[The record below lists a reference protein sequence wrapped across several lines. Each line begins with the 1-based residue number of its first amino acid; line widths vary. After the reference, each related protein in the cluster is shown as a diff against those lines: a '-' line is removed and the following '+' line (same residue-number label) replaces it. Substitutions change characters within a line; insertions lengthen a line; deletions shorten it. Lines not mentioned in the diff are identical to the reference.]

1 MQWDKGTETMLNGWL
16 QSQQKM
22 WGDWWDVMA
31 GSTQNGHPGRVNG
44 GGDNGSA
51 PDGQPAALN
60 FNPMF
65 EVWNSMA
72 EGWRNYLQQSVSAF
86 APHLN
91 DAVRLSMAQFMA
103 SQQQTQQLLRMSTDA
118 WQAMVATASSPAEWQ
133 TALTSYLEQLRQ
145 QLMSGFNIGQ
155 MTQNSTELWQI
166 YSQELQ
172 KVTQPWLTLWFQ
184 GSQFGM
190 SSGQTNGSSALAD
203 MTNLYWDAV
212 NQSAG
217 RMANMPSIGL
227 TRELNEKVN
236 RGFLYWQDNQ
246 RVNAEYQQL
255 LLNTMV
261 DAFESFM
268 QKLLEMA
275 KAGQPIESQQKLL
288 SLWVEVA
295 DAEFLQLFHSEHY
308 AAVQS
313 RYVNSSMAHRRQQRE
328 LIEVL
333 LRMNDMP
340 TQSALDEAHHN
351 IFLLRKE
358 VKALRKAVHA
368 LTTAAEQRTAAPP
381 KAATANTAITAKP
394 AKAPRVR
401 RPQPSKPAAKAA
413 ATSEEGA

>member
-16 QSQQKM
+16 QSQQKL
-22 WGDWWDVMA
+22 WGNWWDVMA
-31 GSTQNGHPGRVNG
+31 GSTQNGHPGPVNG
-44 GGDNGSA
+44 GGVNGTA
-51 PDGQPAALN
+51 PHGQPAALN

-65 EVWNSMA
+65 EVWQSMA
-72 EGWRNYLQQSVSAF
+72 EGWRNYLQQSVDAF
-86 APHLN
+86 APQLS
-91 DAVRLSMAQFMA
+91 DGVRQSMAQFMA
-103 SQQQTQQLLRMSTDA
+103 SQQQTQQLLRMSTEA
-118 WQAMVATASSPAEWQ
+118 WQAMAATASSPTEWQ
-133 TALTSYLEQLRQ
+133 SALTSYLESMRQ
-145 QLMSGFNIGQ
+145 QLASGFNIGQ
-155 MTQNSTELWQI
+155 MTQNSSELWQI

-172 KVTQPWLTLWFQ
+172 KVTQPWLALWFQ
-184 GSQFGM
+184 GAPFGV
-190 SSGQTNGSSALAD
+190 SSGQPKGSSALAD

-212 NQSAG
+212 NQSVG
-217 RMANMPSIGL
+217 QMANVPSIGL

-236 RGFLYWQDNQ
+236 RGFRYWQDHQ

-261 DAFESFM
+261 DAFGAFM
-268 QKLLEMA
+268 QKLLAMA

-295 DAEFLQLFHSEHY
+295 DAEFLKLFHSEHY

-358 VKALRKAVHA
+358 VKALQKAVYA
-368 LTTAAEQRTAAPP
+368 LTTAAKQRPAAPA
-381 KAATANTAITAKP
+381 KAAAPNESIVAKP
-394 AKAPRVR
+394 AKSPRPR
-401 RPQPSKPAAKAA
+401 RAKPSTPPTKDV

>member
-16 QSQQKM
+16 QSQQQM
-22 WGDWWDVMA
+22 WGNWWDVMA
-31 GSTQNGHPGRVNG
+31 GSTQNGHPGPMNG
-44 GGDNGSA
+44 GAAN
-51 PDGQPAALN
+51 GQPAALN
-60 FNPMF
+60 GNPMF
-65 EVWNSMA
+65 EVWQSMA

-86 APHLN
+86 APQLN
-91 DAVRLSMAQFMA
+91 DGVRLSMDQFMA
-103 SQQQTQQLLRMSTDA
+103 SQQQTQQLLRMSTEA
-118 WQAMVATASSPAEWQ
+118 WQAMMATASSPAEWQ

-145 QLMSGFNIGQ
+145 QLMSGFNAGQ

-166 YSQELQ
+166 YSQEMQ

-184 GSQFGM
+184 GSPFGM
-190 SSGQTNGSSALAD
+190 GSGQPNPSSALAD

-217 RMANMPSIGL
+217 RMANIPSIGL

-255 LLNTMV
+255 LLNTLV
-261 DAFESFM
+261 DAFGAFM
-268 QKLLEMA
+268 QKLLAMA

-358 VKALRKAVHA
+358 VKALQKAVHA
-368 LTTAAEQRTAAPP
+368 LTTAAEQRTPTPAKTAAP
-381 KAATANTAITAKP
+381 ITTTKP
-394 AKAPRVR
+394 TKSPRR
-401 RPQPSKPAAKAA
+401 TKPSTPAAKDA

>member
-1 MQWDKGTETMLNGWL
+1 MQWDQGTESMLNGWL

-22 WGDWWDVMA
+22 WGNWWDVMA
-31 GSTQNGHPGRVNG
+31 GSTQNGHPGPVNG
-44 GGDNGSA
+44 GAAHGTA
-51 PDGQPAALN
+51 PHGQPAALN

-65 EVWNSMA
+65 EVWQSMA
-72 EGWRNYLQQSVSAF
+72 EGWRNYLQQSIDAF
-86 APHLN
+86 APQLS
-91 DAVRLSMAQFMA
+91 DGVRQSMAQFMA
-103 SQQQTQQLLRMSTDA
+103 GQQQTQQLLRISTEA
-118 WQAMVATASSPAEWQ
+118 WQAMVTTASSPAEWQ
-133 TALTSYLEQLRQ
+133 TALTSYLESMRQ
-145 QLMSGFNIGQ
+145 QLMNGFNIGQ
-155 MTQNSTELWQI
+155 MTQNSSELWQI
-166 YSQELQ
+166 YSQEVQ
-172 KVTQPWLTLWFQ
+172 KVAQPWLTLWFQ
-184 GSQFGM
+184 GAPFGQG
-190 SSGQTNGSSALAD
+190 SGQPNSSSALAD

-236 RGFLYWQDNQ
+236 RGFRYWQDNQ

-255 LLNTMV
+255 LLNTLM
-261 DAFESFM
+261 DAFGAFM
-268 QKLLEMA
+268 QKLLAMA

-358 VKALRKAVHA
+358 VKALQKAVHA
-368 LTTAAEQRTAAPP
+368 LTAASEQHGSVPP
-381 KAATANTAITAKP
+381 KAAASRDVIAAKP
-394 AKAPRVR
+394 AKPPRPR
-401 RPQPSKPAAKAA
+401 RTKPITPATKNA